1 MRTCT
6 YILCDYL
13 HAFIPFVRFPDY
25 RLVILCSKEGE
36 DKSHIVS
43 KLLLH
48 KKSIILKHSQEEYQA
63 YLKNHFICGEGESL
77 SQATPDAASVVD
89 CDK

>member
-1 MRTCT
+1 MS
-6 YILCDYL
+6 
-13 HAFIPFVRFPDY
+13 FVQLPDY

-48 KKSIILKHSQEEYQA
+48 KKSIVLKHIKEDYQT
-63 YLKNHFICGEGESL
+63 YLMNHFVCGAGDSL
-77 SQATPDAASVVD
+77 SQATSDRASVVD